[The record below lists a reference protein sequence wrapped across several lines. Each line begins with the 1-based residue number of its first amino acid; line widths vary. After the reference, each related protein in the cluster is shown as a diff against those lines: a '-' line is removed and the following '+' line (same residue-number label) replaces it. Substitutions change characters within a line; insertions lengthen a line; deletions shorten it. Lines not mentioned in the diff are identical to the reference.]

1 LQQDIVMEQSRVGQ
15 QRDLGQIL
23 LDGALIRPEDLA
35 TAQEISRSSGR
46 KLPLVLLENKFVT
59 QETLSTVFSFQLGVP
74 TVDLNQYKV
83 KPEAVALIPENVARE
98 HNVIPLS
105 VEGDTLLVCMSDPTD
120 LQVIDSLSVISRKN
134 IRPAVPLRGDI
145 RASLDSN
152 YRLTTK
158 IEEQISQVVSAAQA
172 QARVAPEPLLAPEA
186 ISQAPVVKAVDML
199 LTQAVKDRASD
210 IHLEPQEKGL
220 KVRYRIDGI
229 LHEAVT
235 LPPGVQNALISRI
248 KVMAN
253 MNIAEKRRS
262 QDGQMSANVAG
273 RQIDFRVATVETSYG
288 EMMVI
293 RVLDKSLSVL
303 NISDIGLSENVLE
316 SYKRA
321 LQSAFGMVL
330 ISGPTGSGKT
340 TSLYASVGQLNP
352 REQNIMSI
360 EDPIEYHFKDIN
372 QIQVNTQA
380 GITFA
385 SGLRAIL
392 RLDPDIILV
401 GEIRDNETAN
411 VAINAAL
418 TGHMVLTSIHA
429 NDAIGAIVRQIDLGV
444 EPFLVTS
451 GVVASLSQRLVRKVC
466 PYCKQIRTVSPEEA
480 MAYQQEMG
488 EVKTD
493 FYYGRGCNFCA
504 HTGYLGRVGVF
515 EFLPLTDQLRSLIL
529 RRAPAA
535 EIKAQALKEGM
546 ITMRRD
552 GMLKA
557 RNGITTPREVIRSVF
572 TIG

>member
-1 LQQDIVMEQSRVGQ
+1 MERSRVGQ
-15 QRDLGQIL
+15 QRDLSQIL
-23 LDGALIRPEDLA
+23 LDGALVRPEDLA
-35 TAQEISRSSGR
+35 AAQEITKNTGR

-59 QETLSTVFSFQLGVP
+59 QETLSTVYSFQLGVP

-83 KPEAVALIPENVARE
+83 KPEAIALIPENVARE

-105 VEGDTLLVCMSDPTD
+105 LDGDTLLVCMSDPTD
-120 LQVIDSLSVISRKN
+120 MQVIDTLSVMSRKS

-145 RASLDSN
+145 NVAIDSN
-152 YRLTTK
+152 YRLTAK
-158 IEEQISQVVSAAQA
+158 IEEQISRVVSEAQA
-172 QARVAPEPLLAPEA
+172 QGRIAPEPMLAPEA

-235 LPPGVQNALISRI
+235 LPPGVHNALISRI
-248 KVMAN
+248 KIMAN
-253 MNIAEKRRS
+253 MNITEKRRS
-262 QDGQMSANVAG
+262 QDGQMSATIG
-273 RQIDFRVATVETSYG
+273 DKQIDFRVATAETSYG

-293 RVLDKSLSVL
+293 RVLDKSSSVL
-303 NISDIGLSENVLE
+303 NVSDIGLTDNVLE

-321 LQSAFGMVL
+321 LQSAFGMIL

-340 TSLYASVGQLNP
+340 TTLYASVGQLNP

-372 QIQVNTQA
+372 QIQVNAQA
-380 GITFA
+380 GINFA

-401 GEIRDNETAN
+401 GEVRDNETAN

-418 TGHMVLTSIHA
+418 TGHLVLTSIHA
-429 NDAIGAIVRQIDLGV
+429 NDAIGAIIRQIDLGV

-451 GVVASLSQRLVRKVC
+451 GVIASLSQRLVRKVC
-466 PYCKQIRTVSPEEA
+466 PYCRQIRTVSPEEA

-504 HTGYLGRVGVF
+504 HTGYLGRVAVF

-529 RRAPAA
+529 RRAPSA
-535 EIKAQALKEGM
+535 EIKTQALKEGM

-557 RNGITTPREVIRSVF
+557 RNGVTTPREVIRSVF